1 MKITSTNPSNNYQ
14 VIGEV
19 EFSSPEEVKSK
30 VSAARNASKM
40 WRELGL
46 AKRSELIKELADL
59 FNKERARIIE
69 FTAKEMGMPLKELDE
84 DVDFSLEYLRSYC
97 DSAEESLSSVIT
109 TEDDKEIHEIF
120 KEPYGV
126 AACIVPWNFPLA
138 NFVWQCGQNLVAGNT
153 VVFKH
158 SEETQLCGKLI
169 EELVNQILPEGVFNE
184 VYGDGSVGE
193 MLVNEDVDLIC
204 FTGSSKTGAKIN
216 ESAAKRFIP
225 TIMELGGSAP
235 GIIFESTEVKDVIE
249 TIYTARF
256 MNCGQMCDGLKRLII
271 HESKF
276 EEVVAELKEL
286 LTSKKIGRA
295 DDPNTDISSL
305 VAERQ
310 VVLLEEQVQ
319 DALEKGATAVIG
331 GQRLRGGEGAFY
343 EPTLLINVTS
353 EMRVWNEEVF
363 GPVLPIVS
371 FSTEDEAV
379 NLANDTKYG
388 LGAYVFTKDNEQF
401 LRVAHQIESGM
412 VSQNNLSYINVCNPF
427 GGYKM
432 SGNGREH
439 GQLGFDE
446 VTRTKIITREK

>member
-19 EFSSPEEVKSK
+19 EFSTPQEVKDK
-30 VSAARNASKM
+30 VAKAHSASKM
-40 WRELGL
+40 WRELGV
-46 AKRSELIKELADL
+46 AKRSELVRVLADL
-59 FNKERARIIE
+59 FDKERTRIIE
-69 FTAKEMGMPLKELDE
+69 LTAKEMGMPLKELDE

-97 DSAEESLSSVIT
+97 EMAEKSLKSFIT
-109 TEDDKEIHEIF
+109 TEDEKEIHEVF
-120 KEPYGV
+120 REPYGV
-126 AACIVPWNFPLA
+126 AVCIVPWNFPLA

-158 SEETQLCGKLI
+158 SEETQLCGQLI
-169 EELVNQILPEGVFNE
+169 EELVNQVLPEGVFNE

-216 ESAAKRFIP
+216 ESAARRFIP
-225 TIMELGGSAP
+225 TVMELGGSAP
-235 GIIFESTEVKDVIE
+235 GIVFDSTNVKDVIE

-256 MNCGQMCDGLKRLII
+256 MNCGQMCDGLKRLIV
-271 HESKF
+271 HESKYD
-276 EEVVAELKEL
+276 EVVEQLSKL
-286 LTSKKIGRA
+286 INTKKIGRA
-295 DDPNTDISSL
+295 DDPDTDMSSL

-319 DALEKGATAVIG
+319 DALDKGATASTG
-331 GQRLRGGEGAFY
+331 GQRLEGGAFY
-343 EPTLLINVTS
+343 KPTVLTSVTNQ
-353 EMRVWNEEVF
+353 MRVWNEEVF
-363 GPVLPIVS
+363 GPVLPVVS
-371 FSTEDEAV
+371 FSSEEEAV
-379 NLANDTKYG
+379 SLANDTKYG
-388 LGAYVFTKDNEQF
+388 LGAYIFTSDNEQF
-401 LRVAHQIESGM
+401 LRVAHRIESGM

-439 GQLGFDE
+439 GELGFEE

>member
-19 EFSSPEEVKSK
+19 EFSTLQEVKDK
-30 VSAARNASKM
+30 VAAARSASKM

-46 AKRSELIKELADL
+46 AKRSELVRELADL
-59 FNKERARIIE
+59 FDKERARIIE
-69 FTAKEMGMPLKELDE
+69 ITAKEMGMPLKELDE

-97 DSAEESLSSVIT
+97 DMAEKSLKSFVT
-109 TEDDKEIHEIF
+109 TEDEKEIHEVF
-120 KEPYGV
+120 REPYGV

-158 SEETQLCGKLI
+158 SEETQLCGQLI

-184 VYGDGSVGE
+184 VYGDGTVGE
-193 MLVNEDVDLIC
+193 TLVNEDVDLIC

-225 TIMELGGSAP
+225 TVMELGGSAP
-235 GIIFESTEVKDVIE
+235 GIVFESSEVKDVVE

-256 MNCGQMCDGLKRLII
+256 MNCGQMCDGLKRLIV
-271 HESKF
+271 HESKID
-276 EEVVAELKEL
+276 EVVDQLTKL
-286 LTSKKIGRA
+286 ITSKKIGRA
-295 DDPNTDISSL
+295 DDPDTDISSL

-319 DALEKGATAVIG
+319 DALDKGATAVIG
-331 GQRLRGGEGAFY
+331 GRRLRGGGGAFY
-343 EPTLLINVTS
+343 EPTLLTNVTS
-353 EMRVWNEEVF
+353 EMRVWDEEVF
-363 GPVLPIVS
+363 GPVLPVVS
-371 FSTEDEAV
+371 FSSEEEAV

-388 LGAYVFTKDNEQF
+388 LGAYIFTSDNEQF

-439 GQLGFDE
+439 GELGFEE
-446 VTRTKIITREK
+446 VTRSKIITREK